1 MEGQVFAV
9 APESFQ
15 TDVIERS
22 QQSPIVLLFW
32 AEQVPPSAETKQ
44 QLEALVA
51 QYQGKV
57 FLGLVDVAEDQTLAQ
72 QLRVQGLPSI
82 RVIKGG
88 QLVEQID
95 GPQPEATLRNM
106 LDTLTL
112 SSGALLKERLA
123 LSLEQ
128 GDYDG
133 ALEILQR
140 SIDEEPNNPSFRVE
154 LADVLVLKG
163 DLQGARTALATVAE
177 DVDERDRPQARLQFA
192 EEAVDLPSVDE
203 LARVHETEPD
213 NLDICY
219 QLAVREVV
227 LGHFQTALELAMM
240 ILKTD
245 REFRDDVGRTTMIR
259 IFAVLGKG
267 SDLASRYRR
276 QMFNYMH

>member
-22 QQSPIVLLFW
+22 QQTPIVLLFW

-44 QLEALVA
+44 HLETLVA

-57 FLGLVDVAEDQTLAQ
+57 FLGLVDVSEDQTLAQ
-72 QLRVQGLPSI
+72 QLRVQGLPAI

-106 LDTLTL
+106 LDALTL
-112 SSGALLKERLA
+112 SSGDLLKEHLA

-140 SIDEEPNNPSFRVE
+140 SIDEEPNNPNFRVE

-177 DVDERDRPQARLQFA
+177 EVDERDRPQARLQFA
-192 EEAVDLPSVDE
+192 EEAIALPSVDE
-203 LARVHETEPD
+203 LARAHDTEPD

-219 QLAVREVV
+219 QLAVREVM
-227 LGHFQTALELAMM
+227 LGHFQTALELAMT

>member
-9 APESFQ
+9 SSESFQ
-15 TDVIERS
+15 TEVIERS
-22 QQSPIVLLFW
+22 QQNPIVLLFW
-32 AEQVPPSAETKQ
+32 ADQVAPSVETKQ
-44 QLEALVA
+44 QLEALVP

-57 FLGLVDVAEDQTLAQ
+57 FLGLVDVSEDQTLAQ

-95 GPQPEATLRNM
+95 GPQPEASLRTL
-106 LDTLTL
+106 LDALTL
-112 SSGALLKERLA
+112 SSGEVLKEQLA

-128 GDYDG
+128 RDYDT

-140 SIDEEPNNPSFRVE
+140 SIGEEPNNPSFRVE

-163 DLQGARTALATVAE
+163 DLQGARTALATLGE
-177 DVDERDRPQARLQFA
+177 EVDERDRPQTRLEFA
-192 EEAVDLPSVDE
+192 EEAIGLPSLDQ
-203 LARVHETEPD
+203 LTRVREQEPD
-213 NLDICY
+213 NLEICY
-219 QLAVREVV
+219 QLAVREVMV
-227 LGHFQTALELAMM
+227 GHFEAALELAMT

-245 REFRDDVGRTTMIR
+245 REFRDDMGRMTMVR
-259 IFAVLGKG
+259 IFTILGKG
-267 SDLASRYRR
+267 SDLAGRYRR

>member
-1 MEGQVFAV
+1 MESQVFAV

-44 QLEALVA
+44 QLETLVA

-72 QLRVQGLPSI
+72 QLRVQGLPAI

-177 DVDERDRPQARLQFA
+177 DVDELDRPQARLQFA
-192 EEAVDLPSVDE
+192 EEAIALPSVDE

-227 LGHFQTALELAMM
+227 LGHYQAALELAMT
-240 ILKTD
+240 ILRTD

>member
-106 LDTLTL
+106 LDALTL
-112 SSGALLKERLA
+112 SSGALLKEHLA

-140 SIDEEPNNPSFRVE
+140 SIEEEPNNPSFRVE

-227 LGHFQTALELAMM
+227 LGHFQTALELAMT